1 MTTKSCT
8 KNNWKKQIRDQ
19 IENKINE
26 ENDKKKRVM
35 KQIRTKIWKKNEL
48 KF

>member
-1 MTTKSCT
+1 M
-8 KNNWKKQIRDQ
+8 RDQ

-26 ENDKKKRVM
+26 ENDRKRVM
-35 KQIRTKIWKKNEL
+35 KKITTKIWKKNEL